1 MTSSPLRPAPSAHA
15 GERLI
20 SRVRAIALGCAV
32 ALAPL
37 VSAIAPLAPFQ
48 ALHKAAYAQSV
59 NPPVGQASA
68 SVLNVNNVA
77 TVVNTRFSATVQVNP
92 NTVSVDAAAA
102 LVQFST
108 QYLEALGVTVGTP
121 GTDALIHET
130 ISNDGATGSVYV
142 VLGRLAEVWPQSV
155 FTLATVQ
162 FRVRALAPP
171 GATVSLILVPASGS
185 NLNATDVAASG
196 VSVFSGQAQ
205 SGTVTF
211 AIPSPT
217 PTQTPTLTPSPT
229 RTPVPPTVTRTP
241 ISPSATRTTAPAQA
255 TSTSVAVVAPPA
267 AVVPAVPA
275 VPVVPTSASA
285 ATSTTA
291 AGGATSTAAAVQATQ
306 RPSGTQPLFGE
317 LGRPVVGALPPGE
330 LPPLPILVR
339 VAANPVAPFFERFY
353 AERQGLRVLENTLA
367 AQLIEDGI
375 AVQYFEK
382 GRMEDHPEEPNPAWR
397 FQYGLLVDELAAVRA
412 GLPVG
417 GDASTLNYGAIHL
430 LALPDVRTAAPQDF
444 SGGTV
449 MLPDGSVFI
458 PFSAALQPGP
468 GHIVPASFWTY
479 VNNQDLFPGGWLHD
493 VGLPITPPVEAV
505 VDKGPDK
512 GRRILVQAFQRT
524 ILTYDPSNPADYII
538 ERANVG
544 TDYARAFPQK
554 FGG

>member
-1 MTSSPLRPAPSAHA
+1 MTLTPPRSTPLAPP
-15 GERLI
+15 GRRLT
-20 SRVRAIALGCAV
+20 SRVNAVVLGFAV
-32 ALAPL
+32 ALGPFLSAVTPL
-37 VSAIAPLAPFQ
+37 VPFRAHQ
-48 ALHKAAYAQSV
+48 KVAFAQSV
-59 NPPVGQASA
+59 SPPVGQASV
-68 SVLNVNNVA
+68 SVMNVTNVA
-77 TVVNTRFSATVQVNP
+77 TTVNTTFSASVQVSP
-92 NTVSVDAAAA
+92 TAVSVDAAAA
-102 LVQFST
+102 LLQFST
-108 QYLEALGVTVGTP
+108 QYLEALGVTAGTP
-121 GTDALIHET
+121 GTDELIHET
-130 ISNDGATGSVYV
+130 ITNDGATGSVYV
-142 VLGRLAEVWPQSV
+142 VLGRLAEAWPQSV

-162 FRVRALAPP
+162 FRVRAAAPP
-171 GATVSLILVPASGS
+171 GATVSLILIPASGS

-211 AIPSPT
+211 AIPSST

-241 ISPSATRTTAPAQA
+241 ISPSVTRTTAPVQA

-267 AVVPAVPA
+267 AVVPAAPA
-275 VPVVPTSASA
+275 VPVAPISAPA
-285 ATSTTA
+285 ATSATVA
-291 AGGATSTAAAVQATQ
+291 SGATSTVAAVQATQ
-306 RPSGTQPLFGE
+306 RPSDTQPLFGE
-317 LGRPVVGALPPGE
+317 LGRPVVGALPPGV

-339 VAANPVAPFFERFY
+339 VAANPVAPPFEQFY
-353 AERQGLRVLENTLA
+353 ADRQGLRVLGNTLA

-382 GRMEDHPEEPNPAWR
+382 GRMEAHPDEPNPAWR
-397 FQYGLLVDELAAVRA
+397 FQYGLLVAELAAVRA

-430 LALPDVRTAAPQDF
+430 LSLADMRTAAPQDF
-444 SGGTV
+444 LGGTAT
-449 MLPDGSVFI
+449 LPDGSVFI

-468 GHIVPASFWTY
+468 GHVVPASFWTY

-524 ILTYDPSNPADYII
+524 ILTYDPMNPVDYII

-554 FGG
+554 FGE